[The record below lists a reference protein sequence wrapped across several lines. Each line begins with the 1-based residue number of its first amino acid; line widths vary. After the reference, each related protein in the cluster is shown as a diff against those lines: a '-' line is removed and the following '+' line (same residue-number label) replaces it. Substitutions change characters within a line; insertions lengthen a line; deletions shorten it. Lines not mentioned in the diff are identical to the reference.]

1 MSDAVPDTVEAFL
14 TSEPLAGF
22 LGTSQDDRPHVAP
35 LWYRYEDGIVEI
47 ATTGQKLEN
56 IRANPR
62 VSLAVQKAEAGIPEW
77 MVTLRGTA
85 TVVEDEAET
94 REAIQRIN
102 RRYGADEDD
111 WEENTLVRIDVGS
124 ASYTEY

>member
-1 MSDAVPDTVEAFL
+1 MSADVPDPVEGFL
-14 TSEPLAGF
+14 TSEPLAAF
-22 LGTSQDDRPHVAP
+22 LGTSRDDRPHVAP

-62 VSLAVQKAEAGIPEW
+62 VSLAVQKAEGGIPEW

-85 TVVEDEAET
+85 TVVEDEAEN
-94 REAIQRIN
+94 REAIRRIN
-102 RRYGADEDD
+102 RRYGVEEDD

-124 ASYTEY
+124 ASYTDY

>member
-1 MSDAVPDTVEAFL
+1 MCDAVPDPVEEFL
-14 TSEPLAGF
+14 TSEPLAAF
-22 LGTSQDDRPHVAP
+22 LATSRDDRPHVAP
-35 LWYRYEDGIVEI
+35 LWYRYEDGTVEI

-62 VSLAVQKAEAGIPEW
+62 VSLSVQKAEAGIPEW

-85 TVVEDEAET
+85 TVIEDEDEN
-94 REAIQRIN
+94 REGIRRIN
-102 RRYGADEDD
+102 RRYGAEDDD

-124 ASYTEY
+124 GTYTDF